1 MLTFFVSP
9 AGWPPHLLV
18 VSSASHSEAAGGGG
32 EVGEEGGIDWFV

>member
-18 VSSASHSEAAGGGG
+18 VSSVSRYEATGGGG